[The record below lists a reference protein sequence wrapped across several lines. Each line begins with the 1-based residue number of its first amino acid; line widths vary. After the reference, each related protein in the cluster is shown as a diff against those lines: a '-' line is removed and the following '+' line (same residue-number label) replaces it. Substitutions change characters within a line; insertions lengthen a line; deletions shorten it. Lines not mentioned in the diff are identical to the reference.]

1 MFFYKQNRYI
11 YITFSD
17 ANFVAV
23 NFITCLES
31 YQERFEELFKTRAHA
46 IDTLPGFLTMHVIRQ
61 NDEEGKYMVVSYWEN
76 EESFKAWM
84 TSPEFLEGHK
94 RGFADMAAAREKGEP
109 VPMKSE
115 FKTYSILT
123 H

>member
-1 MFFYKQNRYI
+1 MIMSN
-11 YITFSD
+11 

-31 YQERFEELFKTRAHA
+31 YQERFEELFKTRAHS
-46 IDTLPGFLTMHVIRQ
+46 IDTLPGFLTMHVVRQ
-61 NDEEGKYMVVSYWEN
+61 NDENGKYMVVSYWEN
-76 EESFKAWM
+76 EESFKNWM
-84 TSPEFLEGHK
+84 SSKEFLEGHK
-94 RGFADMAAAREKGEP
+94 RGFTDIAAAREKGEP

-115 FKTYSILT
+115 FKTYSIIT